1 MGYFDYL
8 CSRIETGKE
17 KDMTEEKDF
26 YDGGNSM
33 TVFDDIS
40 MIPRNADGKIELD
53 RLMVFV
59 CCEGT
64 IQLRIKDQLYELGPS
79 QGFICLPKIELNRI
93 LLSPGARTQ
102 VFGFSVD
109 AIDQIVFIK
118 RSVTRHV
125 SQLWQPQVIDFSSA
139 DMQMISHLYDFVKL
153 MREMSNR
160 SHYQQMMLNLQ
171 QAVFYAM
178 ADTVNTLPMV
188 DKTEEPVNNKD
199 QLFKQFLSLVGTSN
213 GRIRS
218 VKTFA
223 DMLNIT
229 PKYLSVVV
237 REVSGKT
244 PTDWIQYYV
253 VNVIA
258 QRLTQTKKTIK
269 EISVELNFPN
279 PSFFGR
285 FVREHLGCSPK
296 EYREKYSSQA

>member
-1 MGYFDYL
+1 LRYVRDL
-8 CSRIETGKE
+8 SPDT
-17 KDMTEEKDF
+17 KDH
-26 YDGGNSM
+26 
-33 TVFDDIS
+33 
-40 MIPRNADGKIELD
+40 
-53 RLMVFV
+53 
-59 CCEGT
+59 
-64 IQLRIKDQLYELGPS
+64 LYELGPS
-79 QGFICLPKIELNRI
+79 QGFICLPKIGLNRI

-118 RSVTRHV
+118 RNVTRQV
-125 SQLWQPQVIDFSSA
+125 SQLWQPQVIDFSST
-139 DMQMISHLYDFVKL
+139 DMQMISHLHDFVKL
-153 MREMSNR
+153 MRGMSDR
-160 SHYQQMMLNLQ
+160 SHYLQMMLNLQ

-178 ADTVNTLPMV
+178 ADLVNTDEHNESGIDPNLEQLP
-188 DKTEEPVNNKD
+188 DDTTHEGSKD
-199 QLFKQFLSLVGTSN
+199 LIFKHFLSLLGHSN

-218 VKTFA
+218 VKAFA

-244 PTDWIQYYV
+244 PTEWIHYYA

-269 EISVELNFPN
+269 KISVELNFPN

-296 EYREKYSSQA
+296 EYREKYRDHGVY